1 MRKTGL
7 LIVMALTGLVA
18 FQAASAQIRE
28 IPPMVQDAFTRQYP
42 DVQKV
47 NYEDKLVYVLV
58 HFNKGDSTST
68 ARYTSKGIWQWTE
81 TAIPFT
87 SLPEQVQDG
96 FNKSKYLG
104 WQVDHAYL
112 VDLPGELTRYKLQIE
127 RSTVQKRN
135 LYFNRRGRLLSD
147 NITMY

>member
-1 MRKTGL
+1 MLMAVTGL
-7 LIVMALTGLVA
+7 MT
-18 FQAASAQIRE
+18 FTAASAQIRE
-28 IPPMVQDAFTRQYP
+28 IPVPVKDAFTQQYP
-42 DVQKV
+42 GAQKV

-58 HFNKGDSTST
+58 HFNQQDSTST

-87 SLPEQVQDG
+87 TLPAQVQDG

-104 WQVDHAYL
+104 WQVDHSYL
-112 VDLPGELTRYKLQIE
+112 VDLPGKLTRYKLQVE
-127 RSTVQKRN
+127 KSTVQKRN
-135 LYFNRRGRLLSD
+135 LYFNSRGRLLSD